1 MKKRSNGEGS
11 VYRRKEDGLW
21 VGAITTGRDPK
32 TGKLKRKAIYGR
44 TKREVVDK
52 LAKISTQLQEGRYAE
67 SNQTV
72 QQWLDTWL
80 KDYMQNVLRAKT
92 YESYEATARL
102 HINPSIGKVKL
113 KDLSTNR
120 IQKLYNYK
128 LKAGRVDGQGGLAP
142 RSVERIHTVL
152 HKALEQAVAERKI
165 PHNPAKATT
174 LPTREEKEIR
184 ALTREEQ
191 ERFEASL
198 DRERLKA
205 AFMVG
210 LYAGLRRGEVLG
222 LQWDDID
229 FENNTI
235 AVKRAL
241 LRVKDKETKVSE
253 LKLEPLKS
261 KKSYRLI
268 PCPEELITALR
279 KHKAKQAKEK
289 LKAGPMYQDQG
300 MVFAT
305 TLGTFIEPRN
315 FNRAFSRVVKNANIT
330 DFNLHGL
337 RHTYTTRL
345 SELGIDP
352 RVRQE
357 LLGHENLNTT
367 ERYNHILWDIMKQAA
382 DRLNHYMQKKNP
394 SIQEG

>member
-1 MKKRSNGEGS
+1 LKKRSNGEGS

-32 TGKLKRKAIYGR
+32 TGKLKRKTIYGR

-174 LPTREEKEIR
+174 LPIREEKEIR

-191 ERFEASL
+191 ERFEVAL
-198 DRERLKA
+198 TKERLKA
-205 AFMVG
+205 AFLTG

-315 FNRAFSRVVKNANIT
+315 FNRAFSRVVKNANIM

-357 LLGHENLNTT
+357 LLGHESINTT
-367 ERYNHILWDIMKQAA
+367 ERYNHILWNVMKQAA
-382 DRLNHYMQKKNP
+382 DQLNHYMQKKNP